1 MNAMVAHPAMTVI
14 MRFSFLSFRRCAFLC
29 LSIRSA
35 CSGRNSVFIRGAVA
49 PGSELGLRTVYV
61 KGIVMM
67 PTTVRTKKGKNCPCD
82 ILAYFQTGDRKS
94 SYLFIVRI
102 VCSTHF
108 DVYLVSRPAPWKIL
122 YAQVGVVYKVS
133 LRVKKRDSARY

>member
-1 MNAMVAHPAMTVI
+1 MNVMVAHPAMTVI

-29 LSIRSA
+29 PSIRSA

-67 PTTVRTKKGKNCPCD
+67 PTTVRTKKGKNCPCN
-82 ILAYFQTGDRKS
+82 LLLYFQTGDGKS

-102 VCSTHF
+102 VGSTHF
-108 DVYLVSRPAPWKIL
+108 DIYLVSQTSAL
-122 YAQVGVVYKVS
+122 EDTCAQVGVVS
-133 LRVKKRDSARY
+133 ELSQRI